1 MTKLN
6 NKESIMLKT
15 AKIFVATT
23 LVALATSQAAIAGDL
38 KITNV
43 GYAGNGCPAGSASVN
58 IGNSGKTVSVLF
70 DEFFVEAGMDNR
82 TFDRKKCDISI
93 NVKIPNGFSISLVDA
108 DYRGFIELPRG
119 ARAKF
124 FREYFFAGRRGPR
137 FTNRWRGTKSDEFYK
152 KDRLALF
159 ANTWSPCG
167 ANVLLRAKTA
177 ISVNTRRNRQAVAG
191 VDSAEF
197 TSNTIVHHRGPQAF
211 DFNLRWRR
219 CTN

>member
-1 MTKLN
+1 
-6 NKESIMLKT
+6 MLKIVNT
-15 AKIFVATT
+15 FVATS
-23 LVALATSQAAIAGDL
+23 LIALATSQSAFADDL

-70 DEFFVEAGMDNR
+70 DEFFVEAGVNKR

-93 NVKIPNGFSISLVDA
+93 NVKVPSGFSISLVDA
-108 DYRGFIELPRG
+108 DYRGFIELPRQ

-124 FREYFFAGRRGPR
+124 HREYFFAGRRGPR
-137 FTNRWRGTKSDEFYK
+137 FVNRWRGATSDDFYK

-177 ISVNTRRNRQAVAG
+177 ISVNTRRNQQAVAG

-197 TSNTIVHHRGPQAF
+197 TSNTIVHHRTPHAL
-211 DFNLRWRR
+211 DLHLRWRR
-219 CTN
+219 CQ